1 MLKKQLI
8 SLVLIGSL
16 LTPATFATAYDAS
29 DFVYEVYTQT
39 IQDKTEFTIDYAGPI
54 EELGDVLPLIKQGI
68 RLDEYRYYA
77 LGAYEVFSDSSAED
91 TKVRIILTRNT
102 PAENE
107 AYVNQYVEKT
117 LKDLKLE
124 GLSDYWRARKIAEH
138 LSIQFEYDKSEQIH
152 DPFNLIQTRTGV
164 CQAYALLFY
173 KMALAAGLEVRH
185 QEGSITGG
193 NHLWNVV
200 KIKDKWFHVDPTN
213 NDFNASYSLFLKSN
227 DFLRSKSFTW
237 TALVE
242 PVVETDADLPDQYY
256 NSGTYSE
263 GRIMEILEKPSPVY
277 DKPDDALEDLAV
289 IRQQYTYRTVL
300 QAAMD
305 VFASEVNQKNYL
317 VLKTEYVKALKP
329 NGKLETKAAQLM
341 ATKRA
346 ENRKRLEQVYLPY
359 AKAVVAANKKPDLK
373 AFESAIQLGTATA
386 AKLKQ
391 QTLDEGDISGY
402 LTLIE
407 SNKKQMSAAMKKLPT
422 PKPPV
427 KVVPKK

>member
-1 MLKKQLI
+1 MIKKQLI
-8 SLVLIGSL
+8 SLVLIGTL
-16 LTPATFATAYDAS
+16 LTPTAFATAYDAS

-77 LGAYEVFSDSSAED
+77 LGAYEVFTDSSTED

-124 GLSDYWRARKIAEH
+124 GLSDYWRTRKIAEH
-138 LSIQFEYDKSEQIH
+138 LSVQFDYDKSEQIH
-152 DPFNLIQTRTGV
+152 DPFNLIQTRSGV

-227 DFLRSKSFTW
+227 DFLRSKGFTW
-237 TALVE
+237 TDLVE

-256 NSGTYSE
+256 DSGTYNE

-277 DKPDDALEDLAV
+277 DKPDDGLEDLIV
-289 IRQQYTYRTVL
+289 IQQQYAHRTAL

-305 VFASEVNQKNYL
+305 TFTNDFSQKNYL
-317 VLKTEYVKALKP
+317 TLKTEYAQALNP
-329 NGKLETKAAQLM
+329 NGKLELKAAELM

-346 ENRKRLEQVYLPY
+346 ENRKKLEQLYLPY

-373 AFESAIQLGTATA
+373 AFEAAIQLGAATA
-386 AKLKQ
+386 VKLKQ
-391 QTLDEGDISGY
+391 QALDASDISGY

-407 SNKKQMSAAMKKLPT
+407 TNKKQMSTAMKKLPT
-422 PKPPV
+422 PKSPI